1 MKRRTFIY
9 TGIAVAAS
17 LTLSDLLLL
26 NNEPKWKKQP
36 FLYPFILSN
45 ILDEGSLRVIGN
57 SYRVKRPDENSKIK
71 LMHALTSGM
80 QTIQTTTNDMLH
92 QAMEIEKTVE
102 LDFKSD
108 KLIVIKGWVIS
119 ETEARQC
126 ALLSLS

>member
-9 TGIAVAAS
+9 TGVAIS
-17 LTLSDLLLL
+17 VGVGLSDLFFW

-45 ILDEGSLRVIGN
+45 ILDEQSLRIIGN
-57 SYRVKRPDENSKIK
+57 SYRVMKPDENSKVTLLNAITGR
-71 LMHALTSGM
+71 MN
-80 QTIQTTTNDMLH
+80 TIQTRTNDVAN
-92 QAMEIEKTVE
+92 QVTEIENNVKM
-102 LDFKSD
+102 DFKSD
-108 KLIVIKGWVIS
+108 KLVVIKGWVIS